1 MDGRERIKNQ
11 LESWGFR
18 MESESPIV
26 LVSTEE
32 GYEEIKL
39 TGLLAQLKIDE
50 VIDSLKYEDGYVEEV
65 DFNSLYEL
73 DSDDKLLVTADINY
87 LDEFTISEWTTMKVE
102 YFRHI
107 VEKLEYH
114 DEKIEWSFGAKQDI
128 SYENGKELLQ
138 YISFKVIT
146 EEEYFALKTVF
157 NGVFDSGS
165 NVFNTINSLF
175 SNAENEDN
183 KIRHLF
189 KLIENLKQ
197 FGWDIS
203 IYDEF
208 KELFEYVDN
217 NTGDRSIDNIDFIE
231 TLTDHYRN
239 KNILK

>member
-32 GYEEIKL
+32 GYEEVKL
-39 TGLLAQLKIDE
+39 TGLLAQIKIDE
-50 VIDSLKYEDGYVEEV
+50 VIDSLKYEDGYVDEV

-87 LDEFTISEWTTMKVE
+87 LDEFNISEWSTMKVE
-102 YFRHI
+102 YFRYI
-107 VEKLEYH
+107 VEKLENH
-114 DEKIEWSFGAKQDI
+114 DEKIEWSFGAKQDL

-146 EEEYFALKTVF
+146 EEEYYAIKTAF
-157 NGVFDSGS
+157 NGIFNSGT
-165 NVFNTINSLF
+165 NVFNTINNLF

-183 KIRHLF
+183 KIRHSF
-189 KLIENLKQ
+189 KLIEKLKT
-197 FGWDIS
+197 FEWDVS
-203 IYDEF
+203 LYDE
-208 KELFEYVDN
+208 KRELFQYISP
-217 NTGDRSIDNIDFIE
+217 TGETSIDYINFIE
-231 TLTDHYRN
+231 VLLDYH
-239 KNILK
+239 KKIK